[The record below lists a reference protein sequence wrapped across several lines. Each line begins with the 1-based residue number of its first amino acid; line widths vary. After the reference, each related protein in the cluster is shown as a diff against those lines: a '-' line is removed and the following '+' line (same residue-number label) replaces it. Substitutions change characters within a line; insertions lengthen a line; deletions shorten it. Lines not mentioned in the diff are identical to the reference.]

1 MDNLFKNYSSFDE
14 YKYILIEPLNADLL
28 TQDKSV
34 CHTQKVYMIT
44 NKKINYLDN
53 KVILIKDNII
63 CLFFIYTD
71 FGQKMWDDKYWFFI
85 GKLNND
91 IYFSYESGCSGT
103 GFGLGSTSTIYFS
116 KTPELLC
123 SYGLTNKQRDLI
135 INNIDKRFICSNDFE

>member
-63 CLFFIYTD
+63 CLFFIYT
-71 FGQKMWDDKYWFFI
+71 M
-85 GKLNND
+85 
-91 IYFSYESGCSGT
+91 IYIFLMSRVVLE
-103 GFGLGSTSTIYFS
+103 
-116 KTPELLC
+116 
-123 SYGLTNKQRDLI
+123 QDL
-135 INNIDKRFICSNDFE
+135 D